1 MTPSAD
7 PQPPGA
13 IHYLV
18 DAGDAPEES
27 WRVVAAHHLLTSRH
41 LPLATMSIVGVDES
55 VGRKLRAYAT
65 SLGLS
70 GLRIPDPDPPEGSV
84 AIQLPAPFPAPS
96 VTCEYIAMALSAF
109 SSSVPGNPT

>member
-7 PQPPGA
+7 SQPLAA
-13 IHYLV
+13 IHYLI
-18 DAGDAPEES
+18 DLGNAPEES

-55 VGRKLRAYAT
+55 IGRKLRAYARR
-65 SLGLS
+65 LGLP

-84 AIQLPAPFPAPS
+84 AIELPVPIPAPS
-96 VTCEYIAMALSAF
+96 VTCEYIAITASTIWSTA
-109 SSSVPGNPT
+109 PGHPT